1 MCDDLMS
8 EERVDKLEDI
18 LGRFIVST
26 EASLNRLSREML
38 EFKDEMLEFKDEMLE
53 FKDEMRE
60 FKDEMLEFKDEM
72 REFKDESR
80 ETHRKMNRQW
90 GGLANRLGTLVE
102 DIVAPAVRPAIR
114 KYFGCE
120 VTDFM
125 TRRECTNPKLSLAG
139 EFDVIAVSDDRVFLV
154 EVKSSPDKRYLRRFL
169 AKTEVFRKLFPEYD
183 DKHLTLIFAS
193 LRFDEN
199 IILLASQENIYVL
212 AYREW
217 DYMDILNFEDVPG

>member
-1 MCDDLMS
+1 MCDDLML

-26 EASLNRLSREML
+26 EASLNRLSREMR
-38 EFKDEMLEFKDEMLE
+38 EFKG
-53 FKDEMRE
+53 EMRE
-60 FKDEMLEFKDEM
+60 FKDEMREFKDEM

-80 ETHRKMNRQW
+80 ETHRKMNQQW

-139 EFDVIAVSDDRVFLV
+139 EFDVIAVSDERVFLV

-217 DYMDILNFEDVPG
+217 DYMDILNFEAIELGSKQGS